1 MPRVGGSGTHRSGQA
16 AFGNMCRGGH
26 MFSPLKI
33 WRKWQRKVNQTQKRH
48 AVASALAASA
58 VGPLV
63 LARGHRLDVNEVP
76 LVVNAFDIEKTSTL
90 IKALVTLGLEE
101 ELRRVGDSKKI
112 RTGRGKLRNR
122 RYVIKRGPLIVHN
135 DDEEKVVKAARNIGG
150 VDTANV
156 HRLNILQLA
165 PGGHLGRLIIWTES
179 AFKALN
185 AVFGTT
191 KRESSE
197 KNGYKLQRNIV
208 NTADL
213 SRLIN
218 SDQIQKI
225 IKDPKTR
232 RTTEVHLRKK
242 NPLKNKAIMHRLNP
256 YARTRAEA
264 EKKNQDAAHAKRAAN
279 AKARRANK
287 ARHSTSLKI
296 HREFAEAQETAQVNA
311 IEKWDA
317 DLAAQQIVSSDSE
330 GEADE

>member
-1 MPRVGGSGTHRSGQA
+1 
-16 AFGNMCRGGH
+16 

-33 WRKWQRKVNQTQKRH
+33 YRKWHKKVNQTQKRH

-76 LVVNAFDIEKTSTL
+76 LVVNALDIEKTSTL
-90 IKALVTLGLEE
+90 IKALVKLGLEE

-135 DDEEKVVKAARNIGG
+135 DDEEKVAKAARNIGG
-150 VDTANV
+150 VDSANV
-156 HRLNILQLA
+156 HRLNLLQLA

-185 AVFGTT
+185 EVFGTF

-197 KNGYKLQRNIV
+197 KNGYKLQQNCV

-218 SDQIQKI
+218 SDQIQNI
-225 IKDPKTR
+225 INDPKNR
-232 RTTEVHLRKK
+232 RNTSTHLRKK
-242 NPLKNKAIMHRLNP
+242 NPLKNKNIMHRLNP

-264 EKKNQDAAHAKRAAN
+264 EKKNQAAAHAKRAETKK
-279 AKARRANK
+279 AKRADK
-287 ARHSTSLKI
+287 KKHSTSLKI
-296 HREFAEAQETAQVNA
+296 HRLSL
-311 IEKWDA
+311 IH
-317 DLAAQQIVSSDSE
+317 I
-330 GEADE
+330 